1 MKKLKNKRVFLAA
14 AVAGLLAFLP
24 LHVYA
29 HSGSSESTQCSVCHT
44 VSHQPASSASLA
56 APDFAV
62 SFAVS
67 LVSPALPGSDF
78 LASAA
83 SRAPPAV

>member
-14 AVAGLLAFLP
+14 AVAGFLAFLP

-29 HSGSSESTQCSVCHT
+29 HGSASESTRCFVCHT
-44 VSHQPASSASLA
+44 VSHQPATAVSLA

-67 LVSPALPGSDF
+67 LVSPVLPGSDF

-83 SRAPPAV
+83 SRAPPAA